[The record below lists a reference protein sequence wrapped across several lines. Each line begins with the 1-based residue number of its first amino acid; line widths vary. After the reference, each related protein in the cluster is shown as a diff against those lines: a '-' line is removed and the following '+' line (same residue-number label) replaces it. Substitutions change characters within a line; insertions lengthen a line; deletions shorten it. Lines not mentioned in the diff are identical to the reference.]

1 MGRESIYDCRNFPD
15 MEGKRGMSAEGLISV
30 LGREAA
36 ERVMYFWGGTRVSV
50 PDIEELQKLQLRE
63 RIIKAFQQGATSAQV
78 AERFGISVRTAQ
90 RIRNFSN
97 YVERAPELM

>member
-1 MGRESIYDCRNFPD
+1 MGSESAYSCGVFPD

-63 RIIKAFQQGATSAQV
+63 RILKAFERGATPAQI